1 MYLITG
7 LDYWTGTLDW
17 TTGLI
22 NHAHLFVIT
31 CFILKSKQAIGLK
44 LCNLIENMLLYK
56 MGKFVQTVW
65 LVFLQKQG
73 K

>member
-7 LDYWTGTLDW
+7 LDYWTHKPHPFIL
-17 TTGLI
+17 LL
-22 NHAHLFVIT
+22 LFKT

-56 MGKFVQTVW
+56 MGKFIQTVW